1 MSNPLLCVADPL
13 AGLPSMLAVRDLH
26 RRMSLARAG
35 DADDATLR
43 AMLRLDPPAAMRAL
57 RAAAAPVLGLAEQ
70 AWTTELVADA
80 IGPSLMRK
88 TFETPLVDVIGTA
101 PLRQLWLHSLATAH
115 AARRLAAES
124 GAMPPEEAYLLG
136 LLHDASTWAEWI
148 GRRQAGAAPGNGR
161 TRKANVLPP
170 TLAASV
176 ADAQDLVRNG
186 LRSKAA
192 NPASLLAAAEL
203 LAESAGFL
211 HPGDEAAPF
220 VDGVLDLIDADAND
234 ELRADVE
241 RSLRL
246 VGLDLDVAEP
256 DLPIGT
262 PQKAE
267 PQQAAHQ
274 ASIEAAQLVLT
285 VLGDE
290 DPACRARDVIAAT
303 TAAAVRHLAFDRAC
317 FGTLVRATGQ
327 FALRGKHDRSDRPI
341 ATPQIAAT
349 AAELQALQ
357 QCLQQNRPL
366 RLVADP
372 NAQRGLLHALSAVEA
387 IAVPVNRKSATP
399 SFLLLDRTLSARPL
413 QLLRDSDLVSTLA
426 VTAAMRMQN
435 LLLQRRCKRAQ
446 KFALTDPLTRLYNRR
461 MGIASLDQAMARSQ
475 RSGVDLTVLMI
486 DLDQFK
492 KLNDTY
498 GHVQGDQALRATA
511 DVLRKTLRRSDTIC
525 RYGGEEFM
533 VVLPETSTE
542 EAAVLATRL
551 FTAVEARGHEEKL
564 PITVSIGQASVRHED
579 SAESLLNRA
588 DKALYAS
595 KAGGRNR
602 FSIADED

>member
-1 MSNPLLCVADPL
+1 MSNPLLSVADPL

-26 RRMSLARAG
+26 RRMSLARVG
-35 DADDATLR
+35 TADTGTLL
-43 AMLRLDPPAAMRAL
+43 AMLRVDPPAAMRAL
-57 RAAAAPVLGLAEQ
+57 RAAAAPMHGLEAVPWTAERI
-70 AWTTELVADA
+70 ANA
-80 IGPSLMRK
+80 IGPSLLRR
-88 TFETPLVDVIGTA
+88 TFDTPLVDVIGTA

-124 GAMPPEEAYLLG
+124 DAMPAEEAYLLG
-136 LLHDASTWAEWI
+136 LLHDAALWAEWTS
-148 GRRQAGAAPGNGR
+148 RRHEGTAPGNGR
-161 TRKANVLPP
+161 TRNANVLPP
-170 TLAASV
+170 ALAV
-176 ADAQDLVRNG
+176 AVTDAGDLVRNG
-186 LRSKAA
+186 LTA
-192 NPASLLAAAEL
+192 NTTTPASLLAAAEL

-211 HPGDEAAPF
+211 HPGDHAAPL
-220 VDGVLDLIDADAND
+220 VDGVLDLIDAEATD

-241 RSLRL
+241 RSLRAI
-246 VGLDLDVAEP
+246 GLDLDVSEP

-262 PQKAE
+262 PQKVE
-267 PQQAAHQ
+267 PQHSAHQ
-274 ASIEAAQLVLT
+274 TSIEAAQLVLT

-317 FGTLVRATGQ
+317 FCTLVRAIGNV
-327 FALRGKHDRSDRPI
+327 ALRGVHDRSDRSI

-372 NAQRGLLHALSAVEA
+372 NAQRGILHALGAVEA
-387 IAVPVNRKSATP
+387 IAVPVNRKSGTP
-399 SFLLLDRTLSARPL
+399 SLLLLDRTLSARPL
-413 QLLRDSDLVSTLA
+413 QLLRESDVVSTLA
-426 VTAAMRMQN
+426 VTASMRLQN
-435 LLLQRRCKRAQ
+435 LLLQRRCRRAQ

-461 MGIASLDQAMARSQ
+461 MGIASLDQAIARSH

-533 VVLPETSTE
+533 VVLPETSAE
-542 EAAVLATRL
+542 ESAVLAARL

-564 PITVSIGQASVRHED
+564 PITVSIGLASVRQED

-588 DKALYAS
+588 DRALYAS

-602 FSIADED
+602 FSIADEE